1 MCEARCAQDRNN
13 RQVGPRR
20 LDQTGNQSSSAER
33 CRGDNTSSEA
43 GVLGVSTGRMI
54 SSSLVETEP
63 YSLVVVEGGDVLE
76 GTDVSESPMI
86 DVVRC

>member
-1 MCEARCAQDRNN
+1 
-13 RQVGPRR
+13 
-20 LDQTGNQSSSAER
+20 
-33 CRGDNTSSEA
+33 
-43 GVLGVSTGRMI
+43 MI
-54 SSSLVETEP
+54 SSSLVEIEP